1 MKKSWDLTL
10 SVSKER
16 LMMKL
21 IKEIREEVIEFTQEM
36 IRIPSFTGGEGDLA
50 KVILEKLE
58 EFDVDDAFIDEIGN
72 VVGVIHGQEKG
83 NNILL
88 NGHLDVVPAGNI
100 DNWHPYDPFGAII
113 DDSGNIHGRGA
124 ADLKGGLSVHL
135 FSMKLLNIL
144 KSQGVFFKGTLIFS
158 AVVHEE
164 AAEMFGMA
172 YLCKKTLPAK
182 KLGCDLVFLCEPTG
196 LDVVLG
202 QRGKVEIVVKTKG
215 QAVHSSIPKA
225 GINALEK
232 MMPVLDSIFNEMS
245 GKLRKHPIL
254 GDSSIT
260 VTDLICR
267 PGTLSIIPDECE
279 ISIDRRYMPE
289 ERLTDLLEEF
299 EHLFEK
305 IKKDDPQFEATVSAR
320 KIVEKSYTGYEKEVQ
335 KYHPPWITNQDHPLV
350 QKILLALKRTGQQP
364 DIKYWKFGTD
374 GSMTAGLLGIPTIGY
389 SGTEER
395 YAHTSDERVDIAMMM
410 QSLEGYFSIISE
422 LLELEPEQFE
432 SGESESRLYS

>member
-1 MKKSWDLTL
+1 MI
-10 SVSKER
+10 
-16 LMMKL
+16 KL
-21 IKEIREEVIEFTQEM
+21 IKAIQKDVIEFTQE
-36 IRIPSFTGGEGDLA
+36 IIKIPSFTGEEGKLA
-50 KVILEKLE
+50 NVILRKLK
-58 EFDVDDAFIDEIGN
+58 EFDVDDAFIDGIGN

-83 NNILL
+83 INILL

-100 DNWHPYDPFGAII
+100 DSWSPYDPFGGVI
-113 DDSGNIHGRGA
+113 DESGNIHGRGA
-124 ADLKGGLSVHL
+124 ADLKGGLAVHL
-135 FSMKLLNIL
+135 FVMKLLKLAIE
-144 KSQGVFFKGTLIFS
+144 QGSSFKGDLIFS

-164 AAEMFGMA
+164 AAEMFGMD
-172 YLCKKTLPAK
+172 YLCQKTLPIK

-196 LDVVLG
+196 LGVVLG
-202 QRGKVEIVVKTKG
+202 QRGKVELVVKTKG
-215 QAVHSSIPKA
+215 KTAHSSIPKD

-232 MMPVLDSIFNEMS
+232 MMPVLDYIFNEMT
-245 GKLRKHPIL
+245 GKLSNHPIL

-260 VTDLICR
+260 VTDLICK

-289 ERLTDLLEEF
+289 ESLTELLAEF
-299 EHLFEK
+299 EHLFEE
-305 IKKDDPQFEATVSAR
+305 IKKEDPQFEATVSVR
-320 KIVEKSYTGYEKEVQ
+320 KIVEKSYTGYKKEVQ

-350 QKILLALKRTGQQP
+350 QKILLALKKTGQQP

-422 LLELEPEQFE
+422 LMELENRD
-432 SGESESRLYS
+432 S

>member
-1 MKKSWDLTL
+1 MHIMKKRIEHIKNDL
-10 SVSKER
+10 V
-16 LMMKL
+16 
-21 IKEIREEVIEFTQEM
+21 EFTQE
-36 IRIPSFTGGEGDLA
+36 IIKIPSFTGEEGELA
-50 KVILEKLE
+50 QVILNKLK
-58 EFDVDDAFIDEIGN
+58 EFEVDEAFVDEAGN

-83 NNILL
+83 ISILL
-88 NGHLDVVPAGNI
+88 NGHLDVVPAGNM
-100 DNWHPYDPFGAII
+100 DSWSPYDPFGGEI
-113 DDSGNIHGRGA
+113 DESGNIHGRGA
-124 ADLKGGLSVHL
+124 ADLKGGLAVHL
-135 FSMKLLNIL
+135 FLMKLLKLAVEQN
-144 KSQGVFFKGTLIFS
+144 SSFKGDLIFS

-164 AAEMFGMA
+164 AAEMFGME
-172 YLCKKTLPAK
+172 YLCQKTLPTK

-202 QRGKVEIVVKTKG
+202 QRGKVELVVKTKG
-215 QAVHSSIPKA
+215 KTAHSSIPKD

-232 MMPVLDSIFNEMS
+232 MMPVLDYIFNEMT

-289 ERLTDLLEEF
+289 ENLTELLEQF
-299 EHLFEK
+299 ENLFEK
-305 IKKDDPQFEATVSAR
+305 IKKEDPQFEATVSVR
-320 KIVEKSYTGYEKEVQ
+320 KIVETSYSGYKKEVQ
-335 KYHPPWITNQDHPLV
+335 KYHPPWITSPEHPLV
-350 QKILLALKRTGQQP
+350 QKTLLALKKTGQRP

-374 GSMTAGLLGIPTIGY
+374 GSMTAALLGIPTIGY

-395 YAHTSDERVDIAMMM
+395 YAHTSDELVDIAMMM

-422 LLELEPEQFE
+422 LLGLEKE
-432 SGESESRLYS
+432 